1 MHRRRA
7 KLATRI
13 LISQVVILFVT
24 MAIGFGLFV
33 RVTSDQ
39 LDRQYQ
45 QRALSIA
52 QAVAG
57 MPQVRQALL
66 SNDIS
71 PRSAVQALAT
81 AVVRTTGANFV
92 VVINTDGVRLTHPL
106 PQLIGQSTGDPV
118 YVLDGKSYTTVD
130 PGVLGPSANGK
141 APVFS
146 ANGTVIGEVSAGI
159 QEHQVYGALWQELPV
174 IALYTALAL
183 GFGALA
189 ALLLARRLK
198 RTTFGLELHE
208 IARLLQERE
217 AMLHGVREGV
227 VTFDTEGRVT
237 LINDEARRLTGLRTA
252 AIGGKLADLLP
263 DGPLR
268 AVLSGEVEG
277 PDQLVLTDD
286 HRLLVNRM
294 SVRLAGRALGAVATL
309 RDRTEMDRLVQELT
323 STRGLTDALRAQ
335 QHEFANRMHTVA
347 GLLELGRTTEAMSFL
362 MEATGAV
369 DGFVES
375 VSTRIGHPVVAAL
388 IVAKATVAA
397 ERDVTLLLSELSH
410 VAESFSDPQTSQ
422 GIVTILGNLIDNAID
437 AASLGPRPAH
447 VTVRL
452 VQADDRLT
460 IRVSDTGL
468 GIPADAGLSI
478 FRRGYSTKEDLAGTR
493 RGIGLALVD
502 QVTKRM
508 GGHVTVTDGPGPV
521 FTVVLP
527 LTSPVVVPT

>member
-1 MHRRRA
+1 MSRRRA

-57 MPQVRQALL
+57 LPQVRQALL
-66 SNDIS
+66 ANDIS
-71 PRSAVQALAT
+71 PHSAVQALA
-81 AVVRTTGANFV
+81 ADVVRTTGANFV
-92 VVINTDGVRLTHPL
+92 VVINTEGIRLTHPL
-106 PQLIGQSTGDPV
+106 PRLIGQPTGDPV
-118 YVLDGKSYTTVD
+118 YAMDGQPYTAVD

-146 ANGTVIGEVSAGI
+146 TDGTVIGEVSAGI
-159 QEHQVYGALWQELPV
+159 QEHQVYGALWRELPV

-227 VTFDTEGRVT
+227 ITFDTDGRVT
-237 LINDEARRLTGLRTA
+237 LINDEARRLTGLHTA
-252 AIGGKLADLLP
+252 LGGKPRDLLP
-263 DGPLR
+263 DGQLR

-277 PDQLVLTDD
+277 PDQLVLTEE
-286 HRLLVNRM
+286 HRLVVNRM

-309 RDRTEMDRLVQELT
+309 RDRTEMDLLIRELT

-362 MEATGAV
+362 LEATGAA

-375 VSTRIGHPVVAAL
+375 VSARIGHPVLAAL

-397 ERDVTLLLSELSH
+397 ERDVTLLLSDLSH
-410 VAESFSDPQTSQ
+410 VSEPFPDPHAGQ

-437 AASLGPRPAH
+437 AACLGPRPAH

-452 VQADDRLT
+452 VWADDELT
-460 IRVSDTGL
+460 IRVSDTGP
-468 GIPADAGLSI
+468 GIPAGAGLSI
-478 FRRGYSTKEDLAGTR
+478 FRPGYSTKEDLAGTR

-508 GGHVTVTDGPGPV
+508 GGRVTVTDGPGSV

-527 LTSPVVVPT
+527 MAQATAVPT

>member
-1 MHRRRA
+1 VSRRA
-7 KLATRI
+7 KLSTRI
-13 LISQVVILFVT
+13 LISQVVILFIT
-24 MAIGFGLFV
+24 MCIGFGLFV
-33 RVTSDQ
+33 RITSDQ

-45 QRALSIA
+45 LRALSVA
-52 QAVAG
+52 QSVAA
-57 MPQVRQALL
+57 MPQVRLALL
-66 SNDIS
+66 TNDIDPNS
-71 PRSAVQALAT
+71 DVQALAT
-81 AVVRTTGANFV
+81 SVQKTTGANFV
-92 VVINTDGVRLTHPL
+92 VVINMSGVRLTHPL
-106 PQLIGQSTGDPV
+106 PQLIGVPTGDPV
-118 YVLDGKSYTTVD
+118 YVASGQPQTEVD

-189 ALLLARRLK
+189 ALVLARRLK

-237 LINDEARRLTGLRTA
+237 LINDEARRLTGLHTA
-252 AIGGKLADLLP
+252 AIGRKLDELLP
-263 DGPLR
+263 EGQLR
-268 AVLSGEVEG
+268 SVLSGELAG
-277 PDQLVLTDD
+277 PDQLVLTEE
-286 HRLLVNRM
+286 HRLVVNRL
-294 SVRLAGRALGAVATL
+294 SVQLAGRALGAVATL
-309 RDRTEMDRLVQELT
+309 RDRTEMDQLVQELT

-335 QHEFANRMHTVA
+335 QHEFANRMHTVV
-347 GLLELGRTTEAMSFL
+347 GLLELGRTAEAMSFL
-362 MEATGAV
+362 TETTCAV

-375 VSTRIGHPVVAAL
+375 VSARIGHPVVAAL
-388 IVAKATVAA
+388 VVAKATVAA

-410 VAESFSDPQTSQ
+410 VSESFPDPHASQ
-422 GIVTILGNLIDNAID
+422 AIVTILGNLIDNAID
-437 AASLGPRPAH
+437 AASLGPPPAH

-452 VQADDRLT
+452 VQTDDELT
-460 IRVSDTGL
+460 IRVSDTGP
-468 GIPADAGLSI
+468 GIPAGASRSI
-478 FRRGYSTKEDLAGTR
+478 FRPGFSTKDGLAGTR

-508 GGHVTVTDGPGPV
+508 GGRVTVTDGPGPV

-527 LTSPVVVPT
+527 MRSTVVVPS